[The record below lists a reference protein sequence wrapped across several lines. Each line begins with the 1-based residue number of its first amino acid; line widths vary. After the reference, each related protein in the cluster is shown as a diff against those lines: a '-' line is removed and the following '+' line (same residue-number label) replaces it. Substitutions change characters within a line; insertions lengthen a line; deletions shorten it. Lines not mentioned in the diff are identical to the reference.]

1 MKKVLKYSLIILL
14 ISLSSCEKWLDIKP
28 SDRLTE
34 EMVFS
39 SKEGFL
45 KALNGVY
52 IELTTSV
59 LYGQNLSAGILD
71 VMAQYY
77 NAATSSTYMY
87 YYYQKYTYTNAGVKS
102 TFDQIWQK
110 SYQLIGNCNTI
121 IEKCGESNAL
131 LPEPYFG
138 IVKGEALALR
148 AMLHLDLLR
157 LFGPIY
163 SVDSATPAIPYMSTQ
178 DQEIQPLLSSED
190 ICENIINDLTE
201 AMNLLSSSDPVITE
215 GVNNFASSTGDNSLN
230 YRQYRLNY
238 YAVKAL
244 LARTY
249 LWKGDNENALRVSE
263 EIINNVQI
271 PGNQIFP
278 FVTNANAT
286 SATIPDRVFSTEVLF
301 SLYCAN
307 RVQMH
312 NALFLPTLEVNRRLT
327 FAGTLTDGRVNELY
341 DDKNDYRYKI
351 WSNYNNNGTNVLY
364 HRKFEDISDTQ
375 GASNAW
381 RYMVPLIRLGEVFLI
396 AAESSPDLATSVQY
410 LNKVRNSR
418 SCFSVTPTSYDLLMN
433 YVTLEFRKEML
444 GEGQLFFFYKR
455 RALQNVPNGALS
467 TGNVNV
473 SLNSYVVPL
482 PDSETSQRI
491 N

>member
-1 MKKVLKYSLIILL
+1 MKKILKYSLIILAVT
-14 ISLSSCEKWLDIKP
+14 LSSCEKWLDIKP

-39 SKEGFL
+39 DKAGFL

-52 IELTTSV
+52 VELTTPV

-77 NAATSSTYMY
+77 NAATSSTYAY
-87 YYYQKYTYTNAGVKS
+87 YYYQKYTYTNASVKS

-121 IEKCGESNAL
+121 IEKCGNSNEV
-131 LPEPYFG
+131 LPAQYFG
-138 IVKGEALALR
+138 MVKGEALALR

-163 SVDSATPAIPYMSTQ
+163 SLGSTTPAIPYMTAQ
-178 DQEIQPLLSSED
+178 DYEIQPLLSSD
-190 ICENIINDLTE
+190 KICENIIKDLTD
-201 AMNLLSSSDPVITE
+201 ALALLAETDPVITD
-215 GVNNFASSTGDNSLN
+215 GVKNFASTTGDNSLN

-238 YAVKAL
+238 FAVKAL

-249 LWKGDNENALRVSE
+249 LWMGDKVNALKVSE
-263 EIINNVQI
+263 EIINSVQN
-271 PGNQIFP
+271 PEKQIFP
-278 FVTNANAT
+278 FVTSASAT

-301 SLYCAN
+301 SLYSSN

-312 NALFLPTLEVNRRLT
+312 NALFLPTLEANRRLS

-364 HRKFEDISDTQ
+364 HRKYEDMSDTQ

-396 AAESSPDLATSVQY
+396 AAESSSDLATSIQY
-410 LNKVRNSR
+410 LNKVRNSK
-418 SCFSVTPTSYDLLMN
+418 SCFSVNPTSYDLMMN

-444 GEGQLFFFYKR
+444 GEGQLFFYYKR
-455 RALQNVPNGALS
+455 RAMLNVANGALS
-467 TGNVNV
+467 AGNVNV
-473 SLNSYVVPL
+473 ALTSYVVPL
-482 PDSETSQRI
+482 PDSEISQRI